1 MSLEFYKT
9 QAGRRYYDGV
19 LPRIANALER
29 IADVMEN
36 TTTEQTNKDNTAD
49 PVDQAMQEIYNMSS
63 KAAVAAREKA
73 IAAERDATGA

>member
-19 LPRIANALER
+19 LPRIASALER
-29 IADVMEN
+29 IADVMESTN
-36 TTTEQTNKDNTAD
+36 TEQQKKDVSAN
-49 PVDQAMQEIYNMSS
+49 PVDEAMQEIFNMSS

-73 IAAERDATGA
+73 IAAERDATRA